1 MVIKRNKQKTSGD
14 INMYKPI
21 EHQAE
26 SMESSSGFQEAENS
40 RRQAIAELEELVSVY

>member
-1 MVIKRNKQKTSGD
+1 MVIKRSKQKTSGD

-21 EHQAE
+21 EPQAE
-26 SMESSSGFQEAENS
+26 SMESSLDSQEAENS